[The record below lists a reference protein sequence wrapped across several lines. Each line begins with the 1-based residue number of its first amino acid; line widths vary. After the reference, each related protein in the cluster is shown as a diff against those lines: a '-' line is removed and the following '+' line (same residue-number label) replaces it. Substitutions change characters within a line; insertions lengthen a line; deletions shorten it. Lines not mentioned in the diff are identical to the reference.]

1 LLLLKFRDRVE
12 ASEACREGG
21 RKEASTMAYQLE
33 GRILEVCDCNV
44 LCPCWIGED
53 PDNGTCDSIV
63 AYHID
68 EGTVDGVDVSGLT
81 FASLAHFPGNIF
93 QGNWKVVAYV
103 DDEATDEQEEALLN
117 VFTGKLGGPLADF
130 AQLIGEVVAV
140 ERAPITFTV
149 EEGKGS
155 LKIGSGMTPVAEAD
169 MASYMGATE
178 KPTTLQETV
187 FSTIPGSPAYVS
199 KATKYRRNS
208 SDYGL
213 RNVDLENHNAIQGHF
228 KFEAA

>member
-1 LLLLKFRDRVE
+1 
-12 ASEACREGG
+12 
-21 RKEASTMAYQLE
+21 MAYQLE
-33 GRILEVCDCNV
+33 GRLLEVCDCNV

-53 PDNGTCDSIV
+53 PDNGTCDAVV
-63 AYHID
+63 AYQFD
-68 EGTVDGVDVSGLT
+68 KGTVDGVDVSGLT
-81 FASLAHFPGNIF
+81 LALLPSIPGNIL
-93 QGNWKVVAYV
+93 QGNWKVAVFV
-103 DDEATDEQEEALLN
+103 DDEATDEQQEALLN
-117 VFTGKLGGPLADF
+117 VFTGKLGGPVADF
-130 AQLIGEVVAV
+130 AQLVGEVVSV

-155 LKIGSGMTPVAEAD
+155 LRIGSGPNPVAEAD

-208 SDYGL
+208 SEYGL

-228 KFEAA
+228 RFEAA

>member
-1 LLLLKFRDRVE
+1 
-12 ASEACREGG
+12 
-21 RKEASTMAYQLE
+21 M
-33 GRILEVCDCNV
+33 
-44 LCPCWIGED
+44 
-53 PDNGTCDSIV
+53 
-63 AYHID
+63 
-68 EGTVDGVDVSGLT
+68 DVSGLT
-81 FASLAHFPGNIF
+81 LALLPHIPGNIL
-93 QGNWKVVAYV
+93 QGNWKVAVFV
-103 DDEATDEQEEALLN
+103 DGAVTDEQEEALLN
-117 VFTGKLGGPLADF
+117 VFTGKLGGPVADF
-130 AQLIGEVVAV
+130 ASLVGEVVSV

-155 LKIGSGMTPVAEAD
+155 LRIGSGPTPVAEAD

-213 RNVDLENHNAIQGHF
+213 RNVDLENHNAIQGQF
-228 KFEAA
+228 RFEAA

>member
-1 LLLLKFRDRVE
+1 
-12 ASEACREGG
+12 
-21 RKEASTMAYQLE
+21 MAYELE
-33 GRILEVCDCNV
+33 GRLLEVCNCNV

-53 PDNGTCDSIV
+53 PDNGTCDAVV
-63 AYHID
+63 AYHVD
-68 EGTVDGVDVSGLT
+68 TGTVDGVDVSGHT
-81 FASLAHFPGNIF
+81 LATLAFLPGNIL
-93 QGNWKVVAYV
+93 QGNWKVVV
-103 DDEATDEQEEALLN
+103 FVDEAATNEQQEALLN

-155 LKIGSGMTPVAEAD
+155 LRIGSGMTPVVEAD
-169 MASYMGATE
+169 MTSYLGATE

-199 KATKYRRNS
+199 KATRYRRNS
-208 SDYGL
+208 SNYGL
-213 RNVDLENHNAIQGHF
+213 KDIDLENNNAIQGHF

>member
-1 LLLLKFRDRVE
+1 
-12 ASEACREGG
+12 
-21 RKEASTMAYQLE
+21 MAYELE
-33 GRILEVCDCNV
+33 GRMLEVCTCNV

-53 PDNGTCDSIV
+53 PDGGTCDAV
-63 AYHID
+63 LAYHVD
-68 EGTVDGVDVSGLT
+68 KGTVDGVDVSGRT
-81 FASLAHFPGNIF
+81 FAAISHIPGNIL
-93 QGNWKVVAYV
+93 QGDWKMAAFV
-103 DDEATDEQEEALLN
+103 DDEATDEQQEALLK
-117 VFTGKLGGPLADF
+117 VFTGQLGGPLADF
-130 AQLIGEVVAV
+130 AQLIGEMVSV
-140 ERAPITFTV
+140 EQAPITFTV
-149 EEGKGS
+149 EGGQGT
-155 LKIGSGMTPVAEAD
+155 LRIGSGMAPVAEAD

-213 RNVDLENHNAIQGHF
+213 KDIDLEGHNAIQGHF

>member
-1 LLLLKFRDRVE
+1 
-12 ASEACREGG
+12 
-21 RKEASTMAYQLE
+21 MAYNLE
-33 GRILEVCDCNV
+33 GSLLEVCNCNV

-53 PDNGTCDSIV
+53 PDNGTCDTVV
-63 AYHID
+63 AYQID
-68 EGTVDGVDVSGLT
+68 RGSADGVDVAGRV
-81 FASLAHFPGNIF
+81 LALAAHVPGNILK
-93 QGNWKVVAYV
+93 GNWKVVVYV
-103 DDEATDEQEEALLN
+103 DDGASEQQLQAL
-117 VFTGKLGGPLADF
+117 VDVWTGELGGPVADL

-149 EEGKGS
+149 EEGQGT
-155 LKIGSGMTPVAEAD
+155 LRIGSGMAPVVDAD

-208 SDYGL
+208 SSYGL
-213 RNVDLENHNAIQGHF
+213 RDLDIS
-228 KFEAA
+228 

>member
-1 LLLLKFRDRVE
+1 
-12 ASEACREGG
+12 
-21 RKEASTMAYQLE
+21 M
-33 GRILEVCDCNV
+33 
-44 LCPCWIGED
+44 
-53 PDNGTCDSIV
+53 
-63 AYHID
+63 
-68 EGTVDGVDVSGLT
+68 DVSGRT
-81 FASLAHFPGNIF
+81 FASLTHIPGNIF
-93 QGNWKVVAYV
+93 QGNWKVVAYI

-117 VFTGKLGGPLADF
+117 VFTGKFGGPLADF

-140 ERAPITFTV
+140 ERAPITFAV

-208 SDYGL
+208 SGYGL
-213 RNVDLENHNAIQGHF
+213 RDMDLSNNNAIQGHF

>member
-1 LLLLKFRDRVE
+1 V
-12 ASEACREGG
+12 
-21 RKEASTMAYQLE
+21 AYEME
-33 GRILEVCDCNV
+33 GRLLEVCNCNV

-53 PDNGTCDSIV
+53 PDNGTCDSVV
-63 AYHID
+63 AWRVD
-68 EGTVDGVDVSGLT
+68 KGTVDGVDISDRTLATLT
-81 FASLAHFPGNIF
+81 FIPGNIF
-93 QGNWKVVAYV
+93 QGNWKVVVFV
-103 DDEATDEQEEALLN
+103 DDGATDEQHEALLK
-117 VFTGKLGGPLADF
+117 VFTGELGGPLADF

-155 LKIGSGMTPVAEAD
+155 LRIGSGMNPVVEAD

-208 SDYGL
+208 RQYGL
-213 RNVDLENHNAIQGHF
+213 DNMNFENNNAIQGHF

>member
-1 LLLLKFRDRVE
+1 
-12 ASEACREGG
+12 
-21 RKEASTMAYQLE
+21 MAYELE
-33 GRILEVCDCNV
+33 GRLLEVCDCNV

-53 PDNGTCDSIV
+53 PDNGTCDAIV
-63 AYHID
+63 AYHVD
-68 EGTVDGVDVSGLT
+68 KGTVDGVDVSGRS
-81 FASLAHFPGNIF
+81 FAGLAHIPGNIF
-93 QGNWKVVAYV
+93 GGNWKVAAFV
-103 DDEATDEQEEALLN
+103 DDGASDEQQEALLN

-130 AQLIGEVVAV
+130 AQLIGEVVTV
-140 ERAPITFTV
+140 ERVPITFEV

-155 LKIGSGMTPVAEAD
+155 IRIGSGMTPLAEAD

-178 KPTTLQETV
+178 KPTTLQETM

-208 SDYGL
+208 LEYGL
-213 RNVDLENHNAIQGHF
+213 PNIDIQNNNAIQGHF

>member
-1 LLLLKFRDRVE
+1 MPPP
-12 ASEACREGG
+12 
-21 RKEASTMAYQLE
+21 T
-33 GRILEVCDCNV
+33 
-44 LCPCWIGED
+44 
-53 PDNGTCDSIV
+53 T
-63 AYHID
+63 
-68 EGTVDGVDVSGLT
+68 
-81 FASLAHFPGNIF
+81 
-93 QGNWKVVAYV
+93 
-103 DDEATDEQEEALLN
+103 LN
-117 VFTGKLGGPLADF
+117 VASPTRDGT
-130 AQLIGEVVAV
+130 
-140 ERAPITFTV
+140 APITFTV

-155 LKIGSGMTPVAEAD
+155 LRIGSGPTPVAEAD
-169 MASYMGATE
+169 MASYMGATQ

>member
-1 LLLLKFRDRVE
+1 
-12 ASEACREGG
+12 
-21 RKEASTMAYQLE
+21 MAYELE
-33 GRILEVCDCNV
+33 GRLLEVCNCNV

-53 PDNGTCDSIV
+53 PDNGTCDAVV
-63 AYHID
+63 AWRVD
-68 EGTVDGVDVSGLT
+68 KGTVDGVDISDRTLATLT
-81 FASLAHFPGNIF
+81 FIPGNIF
-93 QGNWKVVAYV
+93 QGNWKVVVFV
-103 DDEATDEQEEALLN
+103 DDGATDEQQEALLK
-117 VFTGKLGGPLADF
+117 VFTGELGGPLADF

-155 LKIGSGMTPVAEAD
+155 LRIGSGMNPVVEAD

-208 SDYGL
+208 RQYGL
-213 RNVDLENHNAIQGHF
+213 DNINLENNNAIQGHF

>member
-1 LLLLKFRDRVE
+1 LRLLKVRDRVE
-12 ASEACREGG
+12 VSDPPETWREGG
-21 RKEASTMAYQLE
+21 RLEMAYQLE
-33 GRILEVCDCNV
+33 GRLLEVCDCNV
-44 LCPCWIGED
+44 LCPCWIGEN
-53 PDNGTCDSIV
+53 PDYGTCDAV
-63 AYHID
+63 TAYQVD
-68 EGTVDGVDVSGLT
+68 KGTVDGVDISGLT
-81 FASLAHFPGNIF
+81 LALVPHIPGNIL
-93 QGNWKVVAYV
+93 QGNWKVAVFV
-103 DDEATDEQEEALLN
+103 DDEATDEQQEALLN

-155 LKIGSGMTPVAEAD
+155 LRIGSGPTPVAEAD
-169 MASYMGATE
+169 MASYMGATQ

-199 KATKYRRNS
+199 KATKYRRNT